1 MILYDLIRLFF
12 IPKSGIDLSTNDKM
26 TANRIF
32 GLNYGV
38 YDQKKFSWI
47 YMNNKNQKSMTKM

>member
-1 MILYDLIRLFF
+1 M
-12 IPKSGIDLSTNDKM
+12 DLSTNDKM

-32 GLNYGV
+32 DLNYGV

-47 YMNNKNQKSMTKM
+47 YMYMNNTSVDDYNTNQKSMTKI